1 MGKTKAPPQ
10 SRERRQINAYRRVV
24 SLFFRRSLIQFSRTR
39 YTPVKKA
46 EKMAIKSRNSNSGPR
61 KKPMASLKRLMIYST
76 KSIKEH
82 TILTCG
88 KTRFNICDHSPSPT

>member
-1 MGKTKAPPQ
+1 MKIIALDIGSSFQKSAVLDTEANTLVP
-10 SRERRQINAYRRVV
+10 V
-24 SLFFRRSLIQFSRTR
+24 SYTHLR

-88 KTRFNICDHSPSPT
+88 RTRFNIYDHSPSPT

>member
-1 MGKTKAPPQ
+1 MGKRQVTVAAVQMQCTNHPQ
-10 SRERRQINAYRRVV
+10 EN
-24 SLFFRRSLIQFSRTR
+24 L
-39 YTPVKKA
+39 KKA